1 MCGRYSLFVDPATIE
16 ERFDARVSFDFEPR
30 YNAAPGQQLPI
41 VRDETRASVTRSQW
55 GLVPSWAEERSTEL
69 INARSET
76 VAQTPAFKDAYWN
89 RRCLVPVDGFYEW
102 VDTNDGQKQP
112 YRITSTDDQP
122 FALAGLW
129 ETWTPRH
136 TQTGLGDFSSGNNRA
151 SDSESLVSFTVLTR
165 EPNDTVSEYHD
176 RMPVVLSER
185 EETGWLDGVGI
196 DALDPTP
203 EDALRGYPV
212 STAVNNP
219 ANDAPAV
226 IEEIELSGS

>member
-1 MCGRYSLFVDPATIE
+1 MCGRYSLFVDPETIE
-16 ERFDARVSFDFEPR
+16 ERFGVQMRFDFEPR

-41 VRDETRASVTRSQW
+41 VCDETRTSVTRAQW
-55 GLVPSWAEERSTEL
+55 GLVPSWADEPSTNL

-76 VAQTPAFKDAYWN
+76 VAQTSAFQDAYWN

-102 VDTNDGQKQP
+102 VDMNGEHKRP
-112 YRITSTDDQP
+112 VRITSTDDQP

-129 ETWTPRH
+129 ETWTPTH
-136 TQTGLGDFSSGNNRA
+136 TQTGLSDFSNGDRGVGA
-151 SDSESLVSFTVLTR
+151 SEPLVSFTVLTR

-176 RMPVVLSER
+176 RMPVVLAER
-185 EETGWLDGVGI
+185 EESGWLDGVGI

-203 EDALRGYPV
+203 EDVLRGYPV

-219 ANDAPAV
+219 ANDSPAV
-226 IEEIELSGS
+226 VEEVDPSGS